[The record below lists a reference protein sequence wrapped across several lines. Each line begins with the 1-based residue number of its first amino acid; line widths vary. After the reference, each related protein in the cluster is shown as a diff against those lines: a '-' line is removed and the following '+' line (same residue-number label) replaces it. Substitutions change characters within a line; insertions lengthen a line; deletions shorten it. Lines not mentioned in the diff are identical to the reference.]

1 YRRQSPSM
9 PWPLHASFSQPLGH
23 KSPAAQLIACF
34 LRVRHQVNTLE
45 SIDCPP
51 ESRLRQAAAPSAT
64 ALRTLAAR
72 CRAASLVRRLA
83 FGFSPMHFSVFRSL
97 LSRSLAARTALL
109 VSLLAAAAGTRA
121 AAAFGFDDVAAIA
134 RKQARA
140 PYKAPDRKEPAELAA
155 LNYDQYRDIRFRPDH
170 ALWRGDALPFEVMF
184 FHEGKENV
192 RVRMDEVVGSKVRH
206 IPYSSADFNYGKNTL
221 SPEKWGDLDFG
232 GFRVHYPL
240 NGSVYKDEVI
250 VFLGASY
257 FRALCAGA
265 RYGLSARG
273 LAVDT
278 VGGNGE
284 EFPHFIEFWL
294 VKPAAD
300 ARSLTLFALLDGP
313 RETGAY
319 QFDVV
324 PGDETVVEVRARLYL
339 RAAVATLG
347 IAPFTSM
354 FQY

>member
-1 YRRQSPSM
+1 
-9 PWPLHASFSQPLGH
+9 
-23 KSPAAQLIACF
+23 
-34 LRVRHQVNTLE
+34 
-45 SIDCPP
+45 
-51 ESRLRQAAAPSAT
+51 
-64 ALRTLAAR
+64 
-72 CRAASLVRRLA
+72 
-83 FGFSPMHFSVFRSL
+83 MHFSVFRSL

-221 SPEKWGDLDFG
+221 SPEKWGDLDYG

-240 NGSVYKDEVI
+240 NGSVYKDEII

-284 EFPHFIEFWL
+284 EFPHFIEF
-294 VKPAAD
+294 
-300 ARSLTLFALLDGP
+300 
-313 RETGAY
+313 
-319 QFDVV
+319 
-324 PGDETVVEVRARLYL
+324 
-339 RAAVATLG
+339 
-347 IAPFTSM
+347 
-354 FQY
+354 

>member
-1 YRRQSPSM
+1 MPRNVFGSTFARR
-9 PWPLHASFSQPLGH
+9 A
-23 KSPAAQLIACF
+23 
-34 LRVRHQVNTLE
+34 V
-45 SIDCPP
+45 
-51 ESRLRQAAAPSAT
+51 
-64 ALRTLAAR
+64 
-72 CRAASLVRRLA
+72 
-83 FGFSPMHFSVFRSL
+83 
-97 LSRSLAARTALL
+97 ARTAVFVFLL
-109 VSLLAAAAGTRA
+109 SVLGAARA

-140 PYKAPDRKEPAELAA
+140 PYKAPDGKEPAELAA

-170 ALWRGDALPFEVMF
+170 ALWRSEGLPFDVMF

-192 RVRMDEVVGSKVRH
+192 RVKMNEVVAGKARH

-221 SPEKWGDLDFG
+221 SPEKWSGLDFG
-232 GFRVHYPL
+232 GLRVHYPL
-240 NGSVYKDEVI
+240 NGPAYRDELI

-300 ARSLTLFALLDGP
+300 ARTLTLFALLDSP
-313 RETGAY
+313 RVTGAY
-319 QFDVV
+319 
-324 PGDETVVEVRARLYL
+324 
-339 RAAVATLG
+339 
-347 IAPFTSM
+347 
-354 FQY
+354 